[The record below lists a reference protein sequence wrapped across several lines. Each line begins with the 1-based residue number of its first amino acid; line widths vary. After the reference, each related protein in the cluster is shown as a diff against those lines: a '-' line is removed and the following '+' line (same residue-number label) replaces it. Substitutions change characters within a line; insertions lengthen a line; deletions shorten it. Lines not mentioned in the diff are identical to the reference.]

1 MRKIIGILLCLSL
14 LSCEQNTAPQ
24 ESQKTR
30 PLQFKQD
37 IYPVPD
43 SIFAVENNTHVNVGW
58 TSIQLSDSSALAI
71 NVPDSGLFSARLT
84 RSPLSCTINAQFLH
98 PDSATWIRI
107 DLHTSVH
114 AKWNTNVVVIDDS
127 EEN

>member
-43 SIFAVENNTHVNVGW
+43 SIFAVENNTHINVGW
-58 TSIQLSDSSALAI
+58 TSIQLNDGSVLDI
-71 NVPDSGLFSARLT
+71 DVPDSGMFDARLT
-84 RSPLSCTINAQFLH
+84 KVAVSCTVNSQSLLA
-98 PDSATWIRI
+98 DSATWIRV
-107 DLHTSVH
+107 DMHTSIH
-114 AKWNTNVVVIDDS
+114 ATWKTNVVVIDNS
-127 EEN
+127 EVN